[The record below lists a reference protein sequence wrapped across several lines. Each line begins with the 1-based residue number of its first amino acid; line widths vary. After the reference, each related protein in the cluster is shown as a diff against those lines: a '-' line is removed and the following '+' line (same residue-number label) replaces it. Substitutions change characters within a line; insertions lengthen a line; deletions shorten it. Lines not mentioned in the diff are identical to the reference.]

1 MLIILNATVIFGVR
15 MLKDAF
21 TATIKYMQVMDENG
35 NLDSSL
41 MPEELDDKKLLEI
54 YRMMNLA
61 RNLDAKAL
69 SLQRQGKLA
78 TYAPL
83 IGEEATQIGSAMAM
97 GPNDFAVPSFRQHGV
112 YISRGLSLD
121 RFFVYWKGYEDGA
134 SIPKELNMSPVIVP
148 VSTQM
153 PHAAGI
159 AFAKKYLGQDSAV
172 VVYVGD
178 GGTSEGDFYEA
189 LNFAG
194 VFKVPLVVIIENNEW
209 AISVPRSGQSAA
221 QTLAQK
227 AIAAGID
234 SMQVDGNDV
243 IAVYKATIDAIKSA
257 KAGRPYVIEC
267 LTYRLSM
274 HTTSDDPTKYRSDDE
289 VERWKKRDPIARLGN
304 YLKAKGLWND
314 AMENEMNESQLKLID
329 EALEKA
335 NQFRPD
341 PDSMFENVYSFMPE
355 TLERQMGEAKDNNY
369 WQ

>member
-1 MLIILNATVIFGVR
+1 

-21 TATIKYMQVMDENG
+21 STTIKYMQIMDENG
-35 NLDSSL
+35 NIDQQL
-41 MPEELDDKKLLEI
+41 MPRDLDDKKLVEF
-54 YRMMNLA
+54 YKMMNLA
-61 RNLDAKAL
+61 RNVDSKAL

-97 GPNDFAVPSFRQHGV
+97 GERDFAVPSFRQHGV
-112 YISRGLSLD
+112 YIARGLPLD
-121 RFFVYWKGYEDGA
+121 QFFVYWKGYEEGA
-134 SIPKELNMSPVIVP
+134 SIDKKLNMTPVIVP

-159 AFAKKYLGQDSAV
+159 AFAKKYMKEDSAV
-172 VVYVGD
+172 LVYVGD

-189 LNFAG
+189 INFAG

-209 AISVPRSGQSAA
+209 AISVPRSEQTAA
-221 QTLAQK
+221 VTLAQK

-234 SMQVDGNDV
+234 SIQVDGNDV
-243 IAVYKATIDAIKSA
+243 LAVYKATKDAIESA
-257 KAGRPYVIEC
+257 KAGKPYVIEC

-274 HTTSDDPTKYRSDDE
+274 HTTSDDPTKYREDSE
-289 VERWKKRDPIARLGN
+289 VEAWKKRDPISRLGA
-304 YLKAKGLWND
+304 YLRQKGVLD
-314 AMENEMNESQLKLID
+314 DSMEKSIMEEQLKSID

-335 NQFRPD
+335 DQFKPN
-341 PDSMFENVYSFMPE
+341 PDSIFENVYSFMPNV
-355 TLERQMGEAKDNNY
+355 LEEQMENAKSSNY